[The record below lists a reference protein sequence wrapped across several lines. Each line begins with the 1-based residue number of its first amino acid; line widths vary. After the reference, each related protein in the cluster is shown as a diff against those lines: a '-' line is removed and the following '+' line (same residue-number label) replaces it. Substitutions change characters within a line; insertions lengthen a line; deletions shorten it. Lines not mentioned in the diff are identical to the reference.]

1 MNSYLFHLWLILL
14 LKLSVSSWGSSRWQ
28 PQQNITNLVLIQ
40 LTFMNVK
47 KMLKV
52 QPGCPSKHVHAGK
65 PTLLCCVGPK
75 RHIIYIYI
83 KKEISYRKCNYCKM
97 KLQKM
102 LYYTVRNVS
111 LRESEWFTSSVKWK
125 LNWILLIY
133 SANELRSESYQA
145 IFHFLRQTNLFD
157 RIGGEP
163 LWTCLLLEWAAHSQA
178 ILTASFGP
186 MCPLFHTGTG
196 DHSELSTLCI
206 CPQWLQMGL
215 KGGMLPGMIVTFSV

>member
-1 MNSYLFHLWLILL
+1 
-14 LKLSVSSWGSSRWQ
+14 
-28 PQQNITNLVLIQ
+28 
-40 LTFMNVK
+40 
-47 KMLKV
+47 MLKV

-65 PTLLCCVGPK
+65 PTLLCRVGPK

-83 KKEISYRKCNYCKM
+83 YICNICIYIHIKEISYRKCNYCKM

-125 LNWILLIY
+125 LNWLLLIY
-133 SANELRSESYQA
+133 CANELRSESYQA
-145 IFHFLRQTNLFD
+145 ILHFLRQTNLFD

-178 ILTASFGP
+178 ILRTASFGP

-196 DHSELSTLCI
+196 DTVGCPHYASAHSGFRWASRGVCFLG
-206 CPQWLQMGL
+206 W
-215 KGGMLPGMIVTFSV
+215 

>member
-1 MNSYLFHLWLILL
+1 
-14 LKLSVSSWGSSRWQ
+14 
-28 PQQNITNLVLIQ
+28 
-40 LTFMNVK
+40 
-47 KMLKV
+47 MLKIFFKSPARLS
-52 QPGCPSKHVHAGK
+52 QHTCPCRE
-65 PTLLCCVGPK
+65 T
-75 RHIIYIYI
+75 HIFIPCGSQTAHYIYMYICIYI
-83 KKEISYRKCNYCKM
+83 KEISYRKCSYCKM

-111 LRESEWFTSSVKWK
+111 LRDSEWFTSSVKWK

-145 IFHFLRQTNLFD
+145 ILHFLRQTNLFD

-178 ILTASFGP
+178 ILRTASFGP

-196 DHSELSTLCI
+196 DHSGLSTLCI

-215 KGGMLPGMIVTFSV
+215 KGGMLPGMIVTFSVYVW

>member
-1 MNSYLFHLWLILL
+1 
-14 LKLSVSSWGSSRWQ
+14 
-28 PQQNITNLVLIQ
+28 
-40 LTFMNVK
+40 
-47 KMLKV
+47 MLKKIFKSPARLS
-52 QPGCPSKHVHAGK
+52 QHTCPCRE
-65 PTLLCCVGPK
+65 T
-75 RHIIYIYI
+75 HIFIPCGSQTAHYIYIYI
-83 KKEISYRKCNYCKM
+83 YKEISYRKCSYCKM

-111 LRESEWFTSSVKWK
+111 LRDSEWFTSSVKWK

-145 IFHFLRQTNLFD
+145 ILHFLRQTNLFD

-178 ILTASFGP
+178 ILRTASFGP

-196 DHSELSTLCI
+196 DHSGLSTLCI

-215 KGGMLPGMIVTFSV
+215 KGGMLPGMIVTFSVYVW